1 MTGIWK
7 ARRSAL
13 HPRHGAEEAVF
24 GDATAFG
31 SHNHRPCL
39 QSPVVLRA
47 LFYTREKREKVDA
60 ERGTKG
66 LFDGEYRALFKPL
79 CKKGRG

>member
-7 ARRSAL
+7 ARRSAP

-39 QSPVVLRA
+39 ESPVVLRA

-60 ERGTKG
+60 RGTKK
-66 LFDGEYRALFKPL
+66 LEP
-79 CKKGRG
+79 GRGIVRWRVSRAF